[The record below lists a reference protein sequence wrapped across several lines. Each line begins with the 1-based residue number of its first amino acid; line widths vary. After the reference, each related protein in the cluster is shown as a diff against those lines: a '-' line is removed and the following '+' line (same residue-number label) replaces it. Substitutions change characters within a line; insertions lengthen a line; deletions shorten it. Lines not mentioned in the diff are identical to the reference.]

1 MNPTL
6 ITDLLTY
13 ALPSGFLAGTVTWL
27 VSRRKRRN
35 DMLADMQRSIDLLCE
50 KYNDVLQENVT
61 LRREKADWLVAQ
73 QELLRK
79 IDKLTREVEGLRK
92 NFNRK
97 TQKKPMKPP
106 RRKKRPVLLP
116 LLLLTAAGCATTR
129 TTTQTSDIQTRIH
142 SERSVEK
149 SQRDSLVRQ
158 LRQQQQESDSTSRTL
173 LIATESLPT
182 DRTRLAIPLKD
193 LERLPPGA
201 AYTAR
206 SGRAAIRAEKQDDS
220 LIVTG
225 ISDRAERRTWLLT
238 NQTFRRQRQS
248 DSLAS
253 HTGLRNLS
261 SFARDTTLLRETHA
275 STTRKKSSGNLFRTL
290 FTGIA
295 LGILLTVVFR
305 KTGVWAAIR
314 RFLKTSSRSISFR
327 RPDAVSLRKLRPVI
341 LSPHPTTSRENEK
354 PSVQTSDETVPI
366 SNHEIPATVLPSQ
379 GKSGRLILFIHYPI
393 CTIIKRNI
401 VYYLCFISFFLF
413 CDQITKNRIL

>member
-97 TQKKPMKPP
+97 TQKKTDETSPT
-106 RRKKRPVLLP
+106 KK
-116 LLLLTAAGCATTR
+116 TARAAAAAAPDGSRMCDAR

-314 RFLKTSSRSISFR
+314 RFLKN
-327 RPDAVSLRKLRPVI
+327 L
-341 LSPHPTTSRENEK
+341 
-354 PSVQTSDETVPI
+354 
-366 SNHEIPATVLPSQ
+366 LP
-379 GKSGRLILFIHYPI
+379 
-393 CTIIKRNI
+393 
-401 VYYLCFISFFLF
+401 
-413 CDQITKNRIL
+413 

>member
-13 ALPSGFLAGTVTWL
+13 ALPSGFLAGAVTWL

-97 TQKKPMKPP
+97 TPKKTDETSPTKN
-106 RRKKRPVLLP
+106 RPVLLP

-149 SQRDSLVRQ
+149 SQRDSLARQ
-158 LRQQQQESDSTSRTL
+158 LRQRQQESDSTSRTL

-193 LERLPPGA
+193 LDHLPPGA

-314 RFLKTSSRSISFR
+314 RFLKN
-327 RPDAVSLRKLRPVI
+327 L
-341 LSPHPTTSRENEK
+341 
-354 PSVQTSDETVPI
+354 
-366 SNHEIPATVLPSQ
+366 LP
-379 GKSGRLILFIHYPI
+379 
-393 CTIIKRNI
+393 
-401 VYYLCFISFFLF
+401 
-413 CDQITKNRIL
+413 

>member
-1 MNPTL
+1 
-6 ITDLLTY
+6 
-13 ALPSGFLAGTVTWL
+13 
-27 VSRRKRRN
+27 
-35 DMLADMQRSIDLLCE
+35 MQ
-50 KYNDVLQENVT
+50 
-61 LRREKADWLVAQ
+61 
-73 QELLRK
+73 
-79 IDKLTREVEGLRK
+79 
-92 NFNRK
+92 
-97 TQKKPMKPP
+97 PP
-106 RRKKRPVLLP
+106 RRQNRPELLS

-149 SQRDSLVRQ
+149 SQRDSLARQ
-158 LRQQQQESDSTSRTL
+158 LRQRQQESDSTSRTL

-193 LERLPPGA
+193 LDHLPPGA

-314 RFLKTSSRSISFR
+314 RFLKN
-327 RPDAVSLRKLRPVI
+327 L
-341 LSPHPTTSRENEK
+341 
-354 PSVQTSDETVPI
+354 
-366 SNHEIPATVLPSQ
+366 LP
-379 GKSGRLILFIHYPI
+379 
-393 CTIIKRNI
+393 
-401 VYYLCFISFFLF
+401 
-413 CDQITKNRIL
+413 

>member
-92 NFNRK
+92 NFNR
-97 TQKKPMKPP
+97 TPPKKPMKPP
-106 RRKKRPVLLP
+106 RRKNRPVLLP

-193 LERLPPGA
+193 LDHLPPGA

-314 RFLKTSSRSISFR
+314 RFLKN
-327 RPDAVSLRKLRPVI
+327 L
-341 LSPHPTTSRENEK
+341 
-354 PSVQTSDETVPI
+354 
-366 SNHEIPATVLPSQ
+366 LP
-379 GKSGRLILFIHYPI
+379 
-393 CTIIKRNI
+393 
-401 VYYLCFISFFLF
+401 
-413 CDQITKNRIL
+413 

>member
-1 MNPTL
+1 M
-6 ITDLLTY
+6 
-13 ALPSGFLAGTVTWL
+13 
-27 VSRRKRRN
+27 
-35 DMLADMQRSIDLLCE
+35 
-50 KYNDVLQENVT
+50 
-61 LRREKADWLVAQ
+61 
-73 QELLRK
+73 
-79 IDKLTREVEGLRK
+79 
-92 NFNRK
+92 
-97 TQKKPMKPP
+97 
-106 RRKKRPVLLP
+106 LLP

-149 SQRDSLVRQ
+149 SQRDSLARQ
-158 LRQQQQESDSTSRTL
+158 LRQRQQESDSTSQTL

-193 LERLPPGA
+193 LDHLPPGA

-220 LIVTG
+220 LVVTG

-261 SFARDTTLLRETHA
+261 SFACDTTLLRETHA

-290 FTGIA
+290 FTGIV

-305 KTGVWAAIR
+305 KTRVWAAIR
-314 RFLKTSSRSISFR
+314 RFLKN
-327 RPDAVSLRKLRPVI
+327 L
-341 LSPHPTTSRENEK
+341 
-354 PSVQTSDETVPI
+354 
-366 SNHEIPATVLPSQ
+366 LP
-379 GKSGRLILFIHYPI
+379 
-393 CTIIKRNI
+393 
-401 VYYLCFISFFLF
+401 
-413 CDQITKNRIL
+413 

>member
-1 MNPTL
+1 MFSVTSL
-6 ITDLLTY
+6 
-13 ALPSGFLAGTVTWL
+13 GFLPFMALFVCLWYRVPQPSRWKLFLAANAVFCLSIDIGAFFAVALATAVVWQAAQHAQPEQP
-27 VSRRKRRN
+27 SRRGW
-35 DMLADMQRSIDLLCE
+35 LAL
-50 KYNDVLQENVT
+50 
-61 LRREKADWLVAQ
+61 
-73 QELLRK
+73 
-79 IDKLTREVEGLRK
+79 GLAAA
-92 NFNRK
+92 
-97 TQKKPMKPP
+97 
-106 RRKKRPVLLP
+106 LLP

-149 SQRDSLVRQ
+149 SQRDSLARQ
-158 LRQQQQESDSTSRTL
+158 LRQRQQESDSTSRTL

-193 LERLPPGA
+193 LDHLPPGA

-220 LIVTG
+220 LVVTG

-261 SFARDTTLLRETHA
+261 SFACDTTLLRETHA

-314 RFLKTSSRSISFR
+314 RFLKN
-327 RPDAVSLRKLRPVI
+327 L
-341 LSPHPTTSRENEK
+341 
-354 PSVQTSDETVPI
+354 
-366 SNHEIPATVLPSQ
+366 LP
-379 GKSGRLILFIHYPI
+379 
-393 CTIIKRNI
+393 
-401 VYYLCFISFFLF
+401 
-413 CDQITKNRIL
+413 

>member
-13 ALPSGFLAGTVTWL
+13 ALPSGFLAGAVTWL

-97 TQKKPMKPP
+97 TQKKTDETSPT
-106 RRKKRPVLLP
+106 KKRPVLLP

-220 LIVTG
+220 LVVTG

-253 HTGLRNLS
+253 HTGLRNIS
-261 SFARDTTLLRETHA
+261 SFVRDTTLLHETHA
-275 STTRKKSSGNLFRTL
+275 STTRKNLP
-290 FTGIA
+290 
-295 LGILLTVVFR
+295 
-305 KTGVWAAIR
+305 AIC
-314 RFLKTSSRSISFR
+314 FARS
-327 RPDAVSLRKLRPVI
+327 L
-341 LSPHPTTSRENEK
+341 
-354 PSVQTSDETVPI
+354 
-366 SNHEIPATVLPSQ
+366 PASH
-379 GKSGRLILFIHYPI
+379 SEY
-393 CTIIKRNI
+393 
-401 VYYLCFISFFLF
+401 S
-413 CDQITKNRIL
+413 

>member
-13 ALPSGFLAGTVTWL
+13 ALPSGFLAGAVTWL
-27 VSRRKRRN
+27 ISRRKRRN

-97 TQKKPMKPP
+97 TQKKTDETSPTKKTARAAAAAAPDGSRMCDDPHHDADLGHTDPNTFGTK
-106 RRKKRPVLLP
+106 RRKI
-116 LLLLTAAGCATTR
+116 ATRQPR
-129 TTTQTSDIQTRIH
+129 TTTTATATG
-142 SERSVEK
+142 
-149 SQRDSLVRQ
+149 VR
-158 LRQQQQESDSTSRTL
+158 LD
-173 LIATESLPT
+173 IATESLPT

-314 RFLKTSSRSISFR
+314 RFLKN
-327 RPDAVSLRKLRPVI
+327 L
-341 LSPHPTTSRENEK
+341 
-354 PSVQTSDETVPI
+354 
-366 SNHEIPATVLPSQ
+366 LP
-379 GKSGRLILFIHYPI
+379 
-393 CTIIKRNI
+393 
-401 VYYLCFISFFLF
+401 
-413 CDQITKNRIL
+413 

>member
-97 TQKKPMKPP
+97 TQKKTDETSPT
-106 RRKKRPVLLP
+106 KK
-116 LLLLTAAGCATTR
+116 TARAAAAAAPDGSRMCDDPHHDADLGHT
-129 TTTQTSDIQTRIH
+129 D
-142 SERSVEK
+142 
-149 SQRDSLVRQ
+149 QRDSLVRQ

-193 LERLPPGA
+193 LDHLPPGA

-314 RFLKTSSRSISFR
+314 RFLKN
-327 RPDAVSLRKLRPVI
+327 L
-341 LSPHPTTSRENEK
+341 
-354 PSVQTSDETVPI
+354 
-366 SNHEIPATVLPSQ
+366 LP
-379 GKSGRLILFIHYPI
+379 
-393 CTIIKRNI
+393 
-401 VYYLCFISFFLF
+401 
-413 CDQITKNRIL
+413 

>member
-13 ALPSGFLAGTVTWL
+13 ALPSGFLAGAVTWL

-97 TQKKPMKPP
+97 TPKKTDETSPT
-106 RRKKRPVLLP
+106 KKP

-149 SQRDSLVRQ
+149 SQRDSLARQ
-158 LRQQQQESDSTSRTL
+158 LRQRQQESDSTSRTL

-193 LERLPPGA
+193 LDHLPPGA

-314 RFLKTSSRSISFR
+314 RFLKN
-327 RPDAVSLRKLRPVI
+327 L
-341 LSPHPTTSRENEK
+341 
-354 PSVQTSDETVPI
+354 
-366 SNHEIPATVLPSQ
+366 LP
-379 GKSGRLILFIHYPI
+379 
-393 CTIIKRNI
+393 
-401 VYYLCFISFFLF
+401 
-413 CDQITKNRIL
+413 

>member
-1 MNPTL
+1 
-6 ITDLLTY
+6 
-13 ALPSGFLAGTVTWL
+13 
-27 VSRRKRRN
+27 
-35 DMLADMQRSIDLLCE
+35 
-50 KYNDVLQENVT
+50 
-61 LRREKADWLVAQ
+61 
-73 QELLRK
+73 
-79 IDKLTREVEGLRK
+79 
-92 NFNRK
+92 
-97 TQKKPMKPP
+97 MKPP
-106 RRKKRPVLLP
+106 RRKNRPVLLP

-149 SQRDSLVRQ
+149 SQRDSLARQ
-158 LRQQQQESDSTSRTL
+158 LRQRQQESDSTSRTL

-193 LERLPPGA
+193 LDHLPPGA

-275 STTRKKSSGNLFRTL
+275 STTRKNLP
-290 FTGIA
+290 
-295 LGILLTVVFR
+295 
-305 KTGVWAAIR
+305 AIC
-314 RFLKTSSRSISFR
+314 FARS
-327 RPDAVSLRKLRPVI
+327 L
-341 LSPHPTTSRENEK
+341 
-354 PSVQTSDETVPI
+354 
-366 SNHEIPATVLPSQ
+366 PASH
-379 GKSGRLILFIHYPI
+379 SEY
-393 CTIIKRNI
+393 
-401 VYYLCFISFFLF
+401 S
-413 CDQITKNRIL
+413 

>member
-193 LERLPPGA
+193 LERLPPGCGLHRPQR
-201 AYTAR
+201 T
-206 SGRAAIRAEKQDDS
+206 GRDPS
-220 LIVTG
+220 
-225 ISDRAERRTWLLT
+225 
-238 NQTFRRQRQS
+238 
-248 DSLAS
+248 
-253 HTGLRNLS
+253 
-261 SFARDTTLLRETHA
+261 
-275 STTRKKSSGNLFRTL
+275 
-290 FTGIA
+290 
-295 LGILLTVVFR
+295 R
-305 KTGVWAAIR
+305 KTGRFAHRHRYKRPSGTAYMAADKPDFPAAAAIGQPR
-314 RFLKTSSRSISFR
+314 KPYRSAKPFL
-327 RPDAVSLRKLRPVI
+327 LRPRYD
-341 LSPHPTTSRENEK
+341 P
-354 PSVQTSDETVPI
+354 
-366 SNHEIPATVLPSQ
+366 PA
-379 GKSGRLILFIHYPI
+379 
-393 CTIIKRNI
+393 
-401 VYYLCFISFFLF
+401 
-413 CDQITKNRIL
+413 

>member
-97 TQKKPMKPP
+97 TQKKTDETSPT
-106 RRKKRPVLLP
+106 KKRPVLLP

-193 LERLPPGA
+193 LDHLPPGA

-314 RFLKTSSRSISFR
+314 RFLKN
-327 RPDAVSLRKLRPVI
+327 L
-341 LSPHPTTSRENEK
+341 
-354 PSVQTSDETVPI
+354 
-366 SNHEIPATVLPSQ
+366 LP
-379 GKSGRLILFIHYPI
+379 
-393 CTIIKRNI
+393 
-401 VYYLCFISFFLF
+401 
-413 CDQITKNRIL
+413 